1 MIKKHVAAA
10 TALCILL
17 LSFTGCNSETKVN
30 MENYYRDK
38 TYFYPPEDADTAS
51 DNQSNTVSGNDVSE
65 IDSAEQSGGA
75 DSSDYTTVST
85 ARTDE
90 ELSTSINNTV
100 NGGMKKLAAEKF
112 TVYDYNP
119 DWAFNHGAYINY
131 FNGKYYAFWQMGY
144 LNEDS
149 CGQHV
154 AYSVSADGQSW
165 SAAKDFIPVKV
176 DRYGN
181 EMLSSPIGTYVH
193 DGKLIVYITEFG
205 YDPNE
210 LANSSDPKRPDDPDS
225 AKKLS
230 RTVHAWYTTDGVNWT
245 KGSKLPNSGGGN
257 RDPKIL
263 PSGRLFWAGFTGI
276 AYTDDLSG
284 LNNWITAGP
293 RLDQIQD
300 ALKRGSLSM
309 LTEGAVYQSKDNVI
323 HFLMRS
329 NTQYLWATSSKDN
342 GETWSDIYQTN
353 FTDDCQ
359 KFDFLH
365 LPDGRIMYIGTPG
378 YTGYNFRMP
387 LVAAVSK
394 DGYNFDKQYIIRDEP
409 YTAKKGASSKLGNYS
424 YPSAILNGDFVYV
437 IYAKQKEIIEVSRF
451 KWTDLV

>member
-1 MIKKHVAAA
+1 MIKKQLAAA
-10 TALCILL
+10 MVLCIVF
-17 LSFTGCNSETKVN
+17 LSFTGCNSKTEFN
-30 MENYYRDK
+30 MDNYYRDK
-38 TYFYPPEDADTAS
+38 NYFYPPQAVAS
-51 DNQSNTVSGNDVSE
+51 DNLTTEASDVDDTKVNSE
-65 IDSAEQSGGA
+65 LQ
-75 DSSDYTTVST
+75 SSDAESPDYITVNTT
-85 ARTDE
+85 RTDK
-90 ELSTSINNTV
+90 ELSTSISITS

-119 DWAFNHGAYINY
+119 EWSFNHGAYINY
-131 FNGKYYAFWQMGY
+131 FKGKFYAFWQMGY

-154 AYSVSADGQSW
+154 AYSVSKDGKNW

-181 EMLSSPIGTYVH
+181 EMLSSPFGTYVH
-193 DGKLIVYITEFG
+193 DGKLIVYISEFG

-210 LANSSDPKRPDDPDS
+210 LANSSDPKRPDNTDS
-225 AKKLS
+225 AKKLNN
-230 RTVHAWYTTDGVNWT
+230 TLNAWYTTDGENWT
-245 KGSKLPNSGGGN
+245 KGPSVPKTGGGN

-276 AYTDDLSG
+276 AYSDDLSG
-284 LNNWITAGP
+284 LNNWMASGP
-293 RLDQIQD
+293 SLDQVQN
-300 ALKRGSLSM
+300 ALKQGNLSM

-387 LVAAVSK
+387 LVAAVSE
-394 DGYNFDKQYIIRDEP
+394 DGYTFDKQFIIRDEP

-424 YPSAILNGDFVYV
+424 YPSAIINGDYVYV
-437 IYAKQKEIIEVSRF
+437 IYAKQKEVIEVSKF